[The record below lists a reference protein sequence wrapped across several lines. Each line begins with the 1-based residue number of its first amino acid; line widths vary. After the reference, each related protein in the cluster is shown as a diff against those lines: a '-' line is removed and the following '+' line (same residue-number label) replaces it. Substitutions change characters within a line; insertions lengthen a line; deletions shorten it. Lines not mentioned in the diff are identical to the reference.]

1 MAVTP
6 GPGGFSFLCTSFG
19 FEVRSGRDPIDLSL
33 TDAIDLDALV
43 GDDGTTVPVPDLTP
57 LQESLDTLV
66 FGQLPKQHENSGD
79 SSDFARLF
87 ELGQLACELVLAEQD
102 ELVGRIQKAE
112 RQAARSKKRIAAYRD
127 RSET

>member
-1 MAVTP
+1 M
-6 GPGGFSFLCTSFG
+6 
-19 FEVRSGRDPIDLSL
+19 SL

-43 GDDGTTVPVPDLTP
+43 GGDDTTVFPVPDLTP

-66 FGQLPKQHENSGD
+66 FGQLPKHESSGD